1 MVDFGSAK
9 VRTIKELFEKYFRP
23 GDIFTHCYGGS
34 RAEVIDGKINP
45 AIFAALWRL

>member
-9 VRTIKELFEKYFRP
+9 VRTIKELFEKFFRP

-34 RAEVIDGKINP
+34 RAEVNDGKIIP
-45 AIFAALWRL
+45 AIFAALWSL